1 MNFKLILFLILCSIV
16 FCLISYQYIGN
27 ILTRVLGIDV
37 IIINYLPTNYTNIEV
52 TAAEKNTGIKNKLM
66 DYKNIT
72 HVIKSSHISDWI
84 QQMEEKYS
92 KENERIKKVCNEY
105 RKNYQTRLGLQRQS
119 VIRRNI
125 IKNMMLDTK
134 HRLAYC
140 RHGKVRY
147 IFYKIFMW
155 YSILIL
161 NMYIR
166 LSVTF
171 YYPYR

>member
-1 MNFKLILFLILCSIV
+1 MQNVLSRKLQKGMLKCSSLQNIIVMNFKLILFFILCSIV

-37 IIINYLPTNYTNIEV
+37 IIINYLPPNYTNIEV
-52 TAAEKNTGIKNKLM
+52 TIAEKQTGIKNKLM

-72 HVIKSSHISDWI
+72 DVIKSSHISDWI

-92 KENERIKKVCNEY
+92 KENERIKNVCNEY
-105 RKNYQTRLGLQRQS
+105 RKKYPTKFGLRRQS
-119 VIRRNI
+119 VIRRNV

-140 RHGKVRY
+140 RHGKV
-147 IFYKIFMW
+147 
-155 YSILIL
+155 
-161 NMYIR
+161 
-166 LSVTF
+166 
-171 YYPYR
+171 